1 VTELTATIRV
11 AGDADVATIASL
23 LRERDGAAHPTAAVA
38 AYLADLDPLRI
49 TVWLAEKDGRS
60 VGINAVY
67 RRNIDS
73 PAGRLAA
80 GYWGHLYVRPE
91 ARSLMVYPQLVMAML
106 RWAQSGN
113 ADLIYT
119 ATRQE
124 HVAAAHLKLGFVK
137 IGTIPVLLRPL
148 RPARLLASRSRA
160 VRLWAGWAAPL
171 VDAAVSAG
179 RAAVGLPGRMAAIRA
194 VRADDHAA
202 AELAALQPGLE
213 DYIRTV
219 WTASDW
225 LNRFTT
231 TIEGHEYLAAVA
243 PRSGEPEAGVL
254 IRIAERGS
262 PAVRIGVVLDLVD
275 RSPER
280 THLAPLLRWVER
292 RAIKAGADAIIALP
306 MLAEGERRP
315 YRACGYWTAPETYTL
330 LYRSTSSRCR
340 AEQMQ
345 NPEAWRFC
353 FAEHDAF

>member
-1 VTELTATIRV
+1 MSLAIRI
-11 AGDADVATIASL
+11 ADHADVGSIAGL
-23 LRERDGAAHPTAAVA
+23 LRERDGAAHPTTAVA
-38 AYLADLDPLRI
+38 RYLADLDPSRI
-49 TVWLAEKDGRS
+49 TVWLAEKEGQP

-67 RRNIDS
+67 RRKIRS
-73 PAGRLAA
+73 PAGCLEA
-80 GYWGHLYVRPE
+80 GYWSHLYVRPE
-91 ARSLMVYPQLVMAML
+91 ARALMVYPQLVMAML
-106 RWAQSGN
+106 RWAQAGG

-137 IGTIPVLLRPL
+137 IMTQPVLLRPL
-148 RPARLLASRSRA
+148 RPGRLLASRSRA
-160 VRLWAGWAAPL
+160 VRQWAGWAVPL

-179 RAAVGLPGRMAAIRA
+179 RAAVGLPGRTAAMRE

-202 AELAALQPGLE
+202 AELAALQLGLE
-213 DYIRTV
+213 GYIRTA

-225 LNRFTT
+225 LDRFSTA
-231 TIEGHEYLAAVA
+231 IEGHEYQASVA
-243 PRSGEPEAGVL
+243 PRRGEAEAGVL

-275 RSPER
+275 RSPGR
-280 THLAPLLRWVER
+280 KHLASLLRWAER
-292 RAIKAGADAIIALP
+292 QAIKAGADAIIALP
-306 MLAEGERRP
+306 MVAEAERRP
-315 YRACGYWTAPETYTL
+315 YRARGYWTAPETYTL